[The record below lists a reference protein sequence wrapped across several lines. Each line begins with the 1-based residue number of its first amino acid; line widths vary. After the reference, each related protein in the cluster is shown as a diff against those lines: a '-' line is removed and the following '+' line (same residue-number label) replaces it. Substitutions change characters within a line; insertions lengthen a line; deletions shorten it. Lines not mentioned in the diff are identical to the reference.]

1 MPAWTRTDGAFRS
14 NTPEKP
20 GKEADEKLD
29 RLKSWLGRHMRTTRL
44 TDMLIEVDNDITVH

>member
-14 NTPEKP
+14 IPPEKP